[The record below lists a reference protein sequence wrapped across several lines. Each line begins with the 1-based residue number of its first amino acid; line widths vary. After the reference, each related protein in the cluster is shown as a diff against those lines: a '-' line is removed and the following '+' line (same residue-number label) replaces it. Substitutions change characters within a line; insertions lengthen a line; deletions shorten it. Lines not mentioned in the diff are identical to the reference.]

1 MVFCVPSHYN
11 SPMIVYD
18 LVCARGH
25 AFEGWFDDSDDYE
38 NQHRSGILECPV
50 CGVAEVQ
57 KVPSASHISLK
68 RRAIVPD
75 EQARMLKRMHEHVE
89 RNYEDVGAKFAEE
102 ARKMHYGEREQ
113 RNIRGAATLSEF
125 NELREEGIKVLP
137 LPARPIPK
145 DKLN

>member
-1 MVFCVPSHYN
+1 
-11 SPMIVYD
+11 MIIYD
-18 LVCARGH
+18 LICSQGH
-25 AFEGWFDDSDDYE
+25 RFEGWFDDADDYKK
-38 NQHRSGILECPV
+38 QHRSGILECPV
-50 CGVAEVQ
+50 CGVAEVR

-68 RRAIVPD
+68 HRAAAPVD
-75 EQARMLKRMHEHVE
+75 KQVRNRELLKQVHEHVE

-113 RNIRGAATLSEF
+113 RNIRGAATWSEF

-137 LPARPIPK
+137 LPARPVPK